1 MFGLFDKNRHHSILG
16 RRAKTKEEQRAE
28 MIRNRLSWE
37 SAKCKICEK
46 EATCGTSSNPAYAED
61 HWCDEHV
68 PK

>member
-1 MFGLFDKNRHHSILG
+1 MCELFNSNKNHGFSS

-37 SAKCKICEK
+37 SAKCKIRER
-46 EATCGTSSNPAYAED
+46 EAKCGTSSNPAYAED